1 MTIRWALLGPGRH
14 AERIVVPQMIKAAG
28 TEVVAVMS
36 RDRARGEAF
45 ARKHGI
51 AKVLTS
57 FDEVLRDSD
66 INALY
71 DATPD
76 GLHAQHA
83 IDAAT
88 AGKHSLIEK
97 PLAISVAEGTQVVAA
112 GRRHGVKIGVV
123 FNQRHEE
130 VHQEVR
136 KMLLRGEIGEVKL
149 ASVQIP
155 LRGLLPA
162 PALTATNWRADLK
175 MRSVGIV
182 GSIGDH
188 ACDTLAYM
196 LAQDIEEVSAFADA
210 AQSVP
215 PSDRVG
221 GMLMKLS
228 NGAIGYASASFATP
242 FARRPFEIHGTKGS
256 LVIENSFAYLTGA
269 SDDPTPRLTI
279 VNEVGSR
286 TQDYAPTECFRL
298 EIEQFNR
305 AIEGQGEPMT
315 TAADGLRIL
324 AMGDAFYDAIRQGH
338 VARVAEF
345 MPGQTQSAS

>member
-1 MTIRWALLGPGRH
+1 MTIRWALVGTGRH
-14 AERIVVPQMIKAAG
+14 AERSVVSALKAAAG
-28 TEVVAVMS
+28 GELVAVMS
-36 RDRARGEAF
+36 RDSGRGDAF
-45 ARKHGI
+45 AKRHGI
-51 AKVLTS
+51 PKVHAS
-57 FDEVLRDSD
+57 FDDMLRDRD
-66 INALY
+66 VDALY

-83 IDAAT
+83 VEAAQ

-97 PLAISVAEGTQVVAA
+97 PLAVSVKEGEQVIAA
-112 GRRHGVKIGVV
+112 SRRHGVKIGVV
-123 FNQRHEE
+123 FNQRHEA
-130 VHQEVR
+130 VHQEARRLV
-136 KMLLRGEIGEVKL
+136 LQGEIGEVKL

-162 PALTATNWRADLK
+162 PSATNWRADPK

-196 LAQDIEEVSAFADA
+196 LGQDIEEVSAFTDA
-210 AQSVP
+210 TQNVP

-228 NGAIGYASASFATP
+228 KGAIGYAAASFTTP

-256 LVIENSFAYLTGA
+256 LIIENSFAYLTGA
-269 SDDPTPRLTI
+269 SEDPRPRLTI
-279 VNEVGSR
+279 INEAGSSTR
-286 TQDYAPTECFRL
+286 DYAPTECFRL
-298 EIEQFNR
+298 EIEHFNR
-305 AIEGQGEPMT
+305 AIEGNGEPMT
-315 TAADGLRIL
+315 PAHEGLRAL
-324 AMGDAFYDAIRQGH
+324 AIGEAFYDAIRRGR

-345 MPGQTQSAS
+345 MPVET

>member
-14 AERIVVPQMIKAAG
+14 ADRIVMPQMKKAAG
-28 TEVVAVMS
+28 TEVIAVMS

-45 ARKHGI
+45 AQKHEI
-51 AKVLTS
+51 AKVVTS
-57 FDEVLRDSD
+57 VDEVLRDFAID
-66 INALY
+66 AIY

-83 IDAAT
+83 IEAAK
-88 AGKHSLIEK
+88 AGKHALIEK
-97 PLAISVAEGTQVVAA
+97 PLALSVRECAEAIEACRQ
-112 GRRHGVKIGVV
+112 HGVKLGVV

-136 KMLLRGEIGEVKL
+136 RLVLQGEIGEVKL

-155 LRGLLPA
+155 LRGLLPPPA
-162 PALTATNWRADLK
+162 PSATNWRADLK

-188 ACDTLAYM
+188 ACDSLGYM
-196 LAQDIEEVSAFADA
+196 VGQDIEEVSAFTDGTRD
-210 AQSVP
+210 VP

-228 NGAIGYASASFATP
+228 KGAIGYATASFATP

-256 LVIENSFAYLTGA
+256 LIIENSFAYLTGA
-269 SDDPTPRLTI
+269 SEDPRPRLTI
-279 VNEVGSR
+279 INAAGSSER
-286 TQDYAPTECFRL
+286 GYAPTECFRL

-305 AIEGQGEPMT
+305 AIEGKGEPMT
-315 TAADGLRIL
+315 TAEDGLRIL
-324 AMGDAFYDAIRQGH
+324 AMGEAFYDAIRRGR

-345 MPGQTQSAS
+345 MP